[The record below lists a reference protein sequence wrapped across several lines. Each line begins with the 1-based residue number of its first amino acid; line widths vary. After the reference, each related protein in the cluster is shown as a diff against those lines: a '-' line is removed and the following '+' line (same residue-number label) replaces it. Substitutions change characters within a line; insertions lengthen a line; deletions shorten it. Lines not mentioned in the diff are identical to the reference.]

1 MSSNMTNKTFGGVAC
16 AETAPNLTRGTVN
29 AENNRKTMEFNIFTK
44 NLLKK

>member
-16 AETAPNLTRGTVN
+16 AETAPNIKSGTVK
-29 AENNRKTMEFNIFTK
+29 AKNNRKTMEFNIFTK